1 MKQPKHHQEIL
12 LEIARKNRVK
22 YCDLVAK
29 YIDLID
35 IGLNKDAAVEEII
48 NYYDEQNK
56 ENSK

>member
-12 LEIARKNRVK
+12 LEIARNNRVK

-35 IGLNKDAAVEEII
+35 LGLSKDAAVEEII
-48 NYYDEQNK
+48 NYYEGESNGK
-56 ENSK
+56 EN